1 MAEQK
6 HWNAAGC
13 GTEKPAQTRGV
24 PLDRFFFIF
33 FFFFSVDWLAEP
45 SSLVFFLLR
54 SAVQGYS
61 RRFGAG
67 GGAPARRLR
76 WRDRRGRRQLTG
88 SLGAR
93 QFVRWFVWLSLCV
106 GAATCYCSCAKRR
119 ARVPHLSAASATPG
133 GYTHTH
139 THTHTQAKTKATER
153 WNRWI
158 RLKKMPPHSELANAA
173 LVVGGLPVA
182 ASASASRFR
191 KAAHKRRYKRSRSNS
206 KSSQPS
212 DEELSSSGKQQNI
225 WVKNTFEELLG
236 NTSDPANLKDSEK
249 REFNWITSWIIW
261 YLISGS
267 NNLEG
272 YRVVQVEPVDLFL
285 LISLLVYANI
295 CNRYVR
301 SNDKEMMLWI
311 WYVPSLQ
318 LLGLFAVALVGSLW
332 IRGSTIAYWLCSGAG
347 WPSSSSERGK
357 LGERVRSEIESSN
370 KSQQG
375 TDLQRQK
382 KKKTTD
388 PPWWSVESEKFF
400 CWQVIQPK
408 R

>member
-1 MAEQK
+1 MGRRNRRK
-6 HWNAAGC
+6 HEEFLLTVSSSFSSFSSPLIGWPN
-13 GTEKPAQTRGV
+13 RV
-24 PLDRFFFIF
+24 PSFFFYWGAPF
-33 FFFFSVDWLAEP
+33 KATAGGSAREVEPRRGGWGGGTGAAAVSWLEASVP
-45 SSLVFFLLR
+45 VSSSVGLFGSLSASVPQPVTVPAP
-54 SAVQGYS
+54 SAVLECLTSPPRPQ
-61 RRFGAG
+61 
-67 GGAPARRLR
+67 
-76 WRDRRGRRQLTG
+76 RQED
-88 SLGAR
+88 
-93 QFVRWFVWLSLCV
+93 
-106 GAATCYCSCAKRR
+106 
-119 ARVPHLSAASATPG
+119 
-133 GYTHTH
+133 THTH

>member
-1 MAEQK
+1 MWDGETGANTRSSSWPFLL
-6 HWNAAGC
+6 HFLLFLLRWLVGR
-13 GTEKPAQTRGV
+13 TEFP
-24 PLDRFFFIF
+24 RFFFIEERRSRLQPAVRRGRWSPGAAAEVAGPARPP
-33 FFFFSVDWLAEP
+33 SVDWKPRCPSVRPLVCLALSLRRCRNLLLFLRQAP
-45 SSLVFFLLR
+45 CSSASPLR
-54 SAVQGYS
+54 RV
-61 RRFGAG
+61 RN
-67 GGAPARRLR
+67 ARRI
-76 WRDRRGRRQLTG
+76 
-88 SLGAR
+88 
-93 QFVRWFVWLSLCV
+93 
-106 GAATCYCSCAKRR
+106 
-119 ARVPHLSAASATPG
+119 
-133 GYTHTH
+133 HTH